1 MYRILCKLIEN
12 LANSVLSMKKGRL
25 ENKEIKVEKRKK
37 RKKDGYKEEVR
48 KNND

>member
-1 MYRILCKLIEN
+1 MKVDRERQEQ
-12 LANSVLSMKKGRL
+12 MKKGSL

-37 RKKDGYKEEVR
+37 RKKDGYKEEGR

>member
-1 MYRILCKLIEN
+1 
-12 LANSVLSMKKGRL
+12 MKKGRL

-37 RKKDGYKEEVR
+37 RKKDGYKEEIR

>member
-1 MYRILCKLIEN
+1 
-12 LANSVLSMKKGRL
+12 MKKGRL

-37 RKKDGYKEEVR
+37 DGYKEEVR

>member
-1 MYRILCKLIEN
+1 LKADRERLEQ
-12 LANSVLSMKKGRL
+12 MKKGSL

-37 RKKDGYKEEVR
+37 NGYKEEVR